1 MIDDDIEELRRDLL
15 DAHDNRSPGVN
26 PVRTARRPCYE
37 RQRQQIAAQ
46 DELVGETV
54 RTIRLLATPAPWVLT
69 PRSLS
74 LRKQKPG
81 RLKPHSRRAKR
92 KGM

>member
-1 MIDDDIEELRRDLL
+1 MIDDDIEKLRRDLL

-26 PVRTARRPCYE
+26 PVRAARRPCYE

-46 DELVGETV
+46 DELAGETV
-54 RTIRLLATPAPWVLT
+54 RSIRLLAPPAPWVPTL
-69 PRSLS
+69 RSLS

-81 RLKPHSRRAKR
+81 RLKPRSRRAKR